1 MRIVWN
7 NGYGYSAVK
16 GNMSGVINYM
26 SVCHE
31 KMNMNAMSKTI
42 KTWNERAYMQSKQN
56 MPHFAKDSF
65 ANGSVAP
72 WTSMLVW
79 IRGHGSEV
87 RDQRSEIRGHGSE
100 VGDQRSVIRGQR
112 SEVKDQRSEIR
123 GQRSEV
129 RDQRSETRDQ
139 RPEIPHRGL
148 DGKR

>member
-1 MRIVWN
+1 MRVVWN

-42 KTWNERAYMQSKQN
+42 KTWNGRACMQSKQKI
-56 MPHFAKDSF
+56 PHFAKDSF

-79 IRGHGSEV
+79 V
-87 RDQRSEIRGHGSE
+87 RC
-100 VGDQRSVIRGQR
+100 
-112 SEVKDQRSEIR
+112 QRSEIR

-129 RDQRSETRDQ
+129 RDQRSEVRGQRSEVRDP
-139 RPEIPHRGL
+139 R
-148 DGKR
+148 